1 MSQIEADSML
11 LLLRGLVVPCCAVPC
26 LLSRFPLPSSSSVFC
41 SVFCPAVSILR
52 VTSHHNFPRSIFAFL
67 QIFTVLL
74 SMLAQL
80 HNGKWALTRSDMNL
94 KFEIELEIEKRR
106 VKRRAHRCQE
116 LPIRVIEMVH

>member
-11 LLLRGLVVPCCAVPC
+11 LLLRGLVVLCCAVLAVPFPSPSPFLVFGLLPC
-26 LLSRFPLPSSSSVFC
+26 S
-41 SVFCPAVSILR
+41 AVSILR

-116 LPIRVIEMVH
+116 LPIRVIEMAH